1 MARSDSEHD
10 GRDDRVLRSS
20 GGQDALLQVDSVD
33 SVTPEDLVTAGLE
46 DRSYAIEG
54 TGAFH
59 PSPGDMGL
67 PRAPLCREAQGL
79 ERGFEVRGDPTDGL
93 GAFAPDPDHR
103 HPRETRGCPAS
114 SNGDWG
120 RVDGC

>member
-46 DRSYAIEG
+46 DASDAGGIA
-54 TGAFH
+54 GAFH
-59 PSPGDMGL
+59 PSQGDMGL
-67 PRAPLCREAQGL
+67 PRAPLRPQAHRL
-79 ERGFEVRGDPTDGL
+79 EPGPEG
-93 GAFAPDPDHR
+93 
-103 HPRETRGCPAS
+103 PREPTAWVGAPRPAPHHP
-114 SNGDWG
+114 
-120 RVDGC
+120 

>member
-46 DRSYAIEG
+46 DRSHAIEIPVSLLP
-54 TGAFH
+54 T
-59 PSPGDMGL
+59 PGVMGL
-67 PRAPLCREAQGL
+67 PLAPLPPGAPSPEREVEGL
-79 ERGFEVRGDPTDGL
+79 RDPPEGL
-93 GAFAPDPDHR
+93 RALDPPPH
-103 HPRETRGCPAS
+103 H
-114 SNGDWG
+114 
-120 RVDGC
+120 